1 MEKSLSY
8 KDLAVK
14 VEKKIPRINDDRTNF
29 IVRIILEH
37 KYKKVIEIGAYDLAR
52 PLHYKRLFPESD
64 VWALDIID
72 EFPIGVVDNI
82 NTDRFNLEWFSD
94 NSAPNSLIT
103 CSGTLSYFKPHELKE
118 FLKHIYKLN
127 YDIAIAE
134 LGSHFAKTN
143 SIKRGVIS
151 YHHPYVSLLTEI
163 GFTVDTIHPNHAFS
177 LSGMERREY
186 ILATS

>member
-1 MEKSLSY
+1 MVSGRGRASVGGCM
-8 KDLAVK
+8 LAM
-14 VEKKIPRINDDRTNF
+14 RASN
-29 IVRIILEH
+29 L
-37 KYKKVIEIGAYDLAR
+37 Y
-52 PLHYKRLFPESD
+52 LFTYS
-64 VWALDIID
+64 
-72 EFPIGVVDNI
+72 
-82 NTDRFNLEWFSD
+82 LEWFSD

-103 CSGTLSYFKPHELKE
+103 CSGTLSYLKPQELEK

-151 YHHPYVSLLTEI
+151 YHHPYVSLLTKI
-163 GFTVDTIHPNHAFS
+163 GFAVDTIHPNHAFS

-186 ILATS
+186 ILATT